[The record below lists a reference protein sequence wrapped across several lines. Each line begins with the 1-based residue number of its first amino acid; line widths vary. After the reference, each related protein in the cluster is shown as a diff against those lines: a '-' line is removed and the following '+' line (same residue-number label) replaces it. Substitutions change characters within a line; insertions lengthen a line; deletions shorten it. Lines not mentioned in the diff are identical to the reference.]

1 MRIVSQ
7 DRQLSID
14 FANCEIRAQGSVIYR
29 RIDGHSEVLGVYST
43 VERAAEVFEDIHRA
57 YAPVYSISGN
67 FSEEEIR
74 KMLVKS
80 PNIVANN
87 IIGVS
92 NAQFVTTYSD
102 YVYYMPER

>member
-7 DRQLSID
+7 DRTLSVD
-14 FANCEIRAQGSVIYR
+14 FDSCEIWTHGNIIYR
-29 RIDGHSEVLGVYST
+29 RIGNDNQILGAYEAT
-43 VERAAEVFEDIHRA
+43 ERAAEVFEDIHKA

-74 KMLVKS
+74 EMLVKS
-80 PNIVANN
+80 TNIVANN

-92 NAQFVTTYSD
+92 DEQFVTTYDD
-102 YVYYMPER
+102 YVYYMPEK